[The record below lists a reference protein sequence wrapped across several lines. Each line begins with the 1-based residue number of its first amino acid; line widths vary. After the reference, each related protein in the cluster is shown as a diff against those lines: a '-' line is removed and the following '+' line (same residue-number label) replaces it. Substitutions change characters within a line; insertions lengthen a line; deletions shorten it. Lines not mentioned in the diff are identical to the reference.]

1 MTRSAGE
8 VTEFAA
14 GADGLT
20 PLEIIE
26 RSIYFIR
33 HQKVMVDFDL
43 ATLYQVPT
51 KALNQAVRR
60 NLVRFPNDF
69 MFQLTARELGYW
81 KSQTATSNR
90 RRLRRDARSAQL
102 AASAGC
108 RTSMPA

>member
-51 KALNQAVRR
+51 KGEMHGPLN
-60 NLVRFPNDF
+60 
-69 MFQLTARELGYW
+69 W
-81 KSQTATSNR
+81 R
-90 RRLRRDARSAQL
+90 RRQDAEPQCRRSGRIRS
-102 AASAGC
+102 C
-108 RTSMPA
+108 RR